1 MEKALAHPASAAMG
15 KALAHSASA
24 AGKGPPPDGA
34 RPPPTRYLIR
44 NGILIDRESYRD
56 DPNRQQLSFLSEGS
70 GSRQQLSPLRR
81 REGGPP
87 AVQLDRVMPTPIPPS
102 ELPDEWHIYSAQREK
117 RAFNLAAAA
126 SLATGQSERDL
137 PKYRVFPSTMPSSR
151 SEVLLLQQVLE
162 RMLERV
168 SSRWEEQADV
178 YDVVLSELV
187 RQVMV
192 ACSERGQLLGIV
204 RQSYARLMRM
214 STERIGQ
221 LERTARRLRDELAAS
236 EVAAAQRIAQS
247 KALSLDEEHAAR
259 KSALLERMRA
269 TSRYETEGL
278 HLALDAYARMSEDER
293 VAPSAVLVSTKLERA
308 QAAVLAQ
315 ALLATLPAAEGHALL
330 SEFIAESVSSH
341 DLVLSVLPERLQ
353 EPAMRVLVQTLA
365 RGGSGEYD
373 EGRVG
378 GHVAEL
384 LMDAEE
390 EASGA
395 SARILASGF
404 DFLNSAE
411 QRIAF
416 LRATGLAQSKEEA
429 EALLERR
436 ATAEPSPEQL
446 AKASLFY
453 SQPPAPIPHTSE
465 LEKREQRPRPGRQ
478 SQDAMDG
485 IALPGSVASA
495 APQRRS
501 SRRQPPSAAEL
512 QAMQPMHSVGAF
524 AQCGMIL
531 VRGRTVD
538 ETAGHVIKSSALL
551 SLEQTLKECG
561 ELLLLRQDS
570 NLADALVG
578 GPCSSLPALLDF
590 WAFGKHTRRSA
601 ARAAL
606 SSLAASVH
614 HHSTYT
620 Q

>member
-293 VAPSAVLVSTKLERA
+293 VRLLHVLVSTRA
-308 QAAVLAQ
+308 AK
-315 ALLATLPAAEGHALL
+315 
-330 SEFIAESVSSH
+330 EFIAESVSSH

-606 SSLAASVH
+606 SS
-614 HHSTYT
+614 
-620 Q
+620 